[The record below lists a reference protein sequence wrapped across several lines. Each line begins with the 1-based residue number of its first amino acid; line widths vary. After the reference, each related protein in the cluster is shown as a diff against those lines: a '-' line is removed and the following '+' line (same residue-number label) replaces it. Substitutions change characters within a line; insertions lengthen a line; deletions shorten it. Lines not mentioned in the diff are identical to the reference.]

1 MKNENAIKNFWA
13 KNCRTLPL
21 TRFAKIGDHVRE
33 NEHLVFEV
41 DSVDMWTQIKL
52 FMVQGKYNIDAVMD
66 LKIDKN
72 LELREFRNLMQKLA
86 L

>member
-1 MKNENAIKNFWA
+1 M
-13 KNCRTLPL
+13 
-21 TRFAKIGDHVRE
+21 RE